1 MILKQYYLGCLA
13 QASYLIADEASGV
26 GAVVDP
32 RRDVEMYLDE
42 ARGLGV
48 EIRHVL
54 LTHFHADFL
63 AGHIELRE
71 RTGAQL
77 YLGAR
82 AEAQYEFKPLAEGD
96 AIDLGRVRLQI
107 LETPGHTPEGISILV
122 FDLERSATEPH
133 AVLTGDTLFNGDV
146 GRPDLMASVAV
157 TAEELGS
164 MLFHS
169 LHEKLLRLP
178 DDTVLY
184 PGHGAGS
191 MCGKNLSRETVSTI
205 GAQRK
210 NNAAC
215 RPMSRTAFVRLV
227 ASDQPEAPAYFSYD
241 AELNRAER
249 PTLEASLARAL
260 KPLDLD
266 EVLRL
271 QAAGAQLLDVRDAN
285 AHAAGHPRGAV
296 NVGLNGN
303 FASWCGTLLEAEKPI
318 VILADPGREKE
329 AAVRLGRI
337 GFDRVA
343 GFIAGGIEACA
354 KRPGLLRRARRFSPQ
369 ELRAELAAAAPPLVV
384 DVRTPGE
391 RDQGGIEKSIHVPLN
406 RLLRSL
412 AEVPRDR
419 ELVTVCKGG
428 YRSSSA
434 ASLLRLH
441 GYENVADLTGG
452 MDAWHASAAEACAR

>member
-13 QASYLIADEASGV
+13 QASYLIADEQSGAA
-26 GAVVDP
+26 AVVDP
-32 RRDVEMYLDE
+32 RRDVDIYLDE
-42 ARGLGV
+42 ARALGV
-48 EIRHVL
+48 EIRHVV

-82 AEAQYEFKPLAEGD
+82 ADAEYGFTPLVEGD
-96 AIDLGRVRLQI
+96 AIDLGRVRLQV

-122 FDLERSATEPH
+122 FDLERSANEPH
-133 AVLTGDTLFNGDV
+133 AVLTGDTLFIGDV

-178 DDTVLY
+178 DETLLY

-191 MCGKNLSRETVSTI
+191 MCGKNLSRDTVSTI

-210 NNAAC
+210 ANYAC
-215 RPMSRTAFVRLV
+215 QPMTRTDFVRLV
-227 ASDQPEAPAYFSYD
+227 ASDQPEAPAYFPHD
-241 AELNRAER
+241 ARLNRAER
-249 PTLEASLARAL
+249 PTLEASLSHSLR
-260 KPLDLD
+260 PLVLD

-285 AHAAGHPRGAV
+285 AHAAGHLPGAI
-296 NVGLNGN
+296 NVGLNGS
-303 FASWCGTLLEAEKPI
+303 FATWCGTLLAEEKPI
-318 VILADPGREKE
+318 VILAAPGREKE

-337 GFDRVA
+337 GFDRIA
-343 GFIAGGIEACA
+343 GFLEGGIEACA
-354 KRPGLLRRARRFSPQ
+354 GRPELLRRERRFSPG
-369 ELRAELAAAAPPLVV
+369 ELRAELAGGPTLVV

-391 RDQGGIEKSIHVPLN
+391 RELGGIPGSLHVPLN

-412 AEVPRDR
+412 GEIPRDR
-419 ELVTVCKGG
+419 ALVLVCKGG
-428 YRSSSA
+428 YRSASA

-441 GYENVADLTGG
+441 GFENVGDLEGG
-452 MDAWHASAAEACAR
+452 MDAWGATPAEACAS